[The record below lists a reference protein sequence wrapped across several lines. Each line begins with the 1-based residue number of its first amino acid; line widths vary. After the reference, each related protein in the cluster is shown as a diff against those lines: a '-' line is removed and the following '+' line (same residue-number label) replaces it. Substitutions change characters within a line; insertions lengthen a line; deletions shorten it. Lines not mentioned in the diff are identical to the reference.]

1 MTQQLVLQVSVHE
14 STNNQIDLFVFFSYS
29 FLISEQKTNQIPNSI
44 IIGSFSLLL
53 NVWFCVG
60 SPIGKLFPKSK
71 TISNLVLN
79 SFSGLGSSRRHLQ
92 SGNSLSGSLHYG
104 INSDDDLP
112 IPQPP
117 LPPTSVPPHL
127 NHLIINCTEDDI
139 DQDLDD
145 DEEEEEEEI
154 DLESEQPIH
163 MHHQHQHHAVL
174 WNGYLNV
181 TSELPHMIKTLWHCA
196 FNNQ

>member
-1 MTQQLVLQVSVHE
+1 MFEKKKKQLEIRISFCLIFCWAPNWQV
-14 STNNQIDLFVFFSYS
+14 N
-29 FLISEQKTNQIPNSI
+29 
-44 IIGSFSLLL
+44 
-53 NVWFCVG
+53 
-60 SPIGKLFPKSK
+60 PKSK
-71 TISNLVLN
+71 TIPNLVLN

-104 INSDDDLP
+104 INSDDDILP

-139 DQDLDD
+139 DQDMD

-154 DLESEQPIH
+154 DLENEQPMH

-174 WNGYLNV
+174 
-181 TSELPHMIKTLWHCA
+181 
-196 FNNQ
+196 